1 MKYNWQNTTFNRK
14 EYVMSQA
21 KTKKL
26 SQEEMILQHLKE
38 GKAITSL
45 DALRRFNCFRLSD
58 RIFRLRKEGHEIITT
73 NITKGGKTFAE
84 YSLEGESNE

>member
-1 MKYNWQNTTFNRK
+1 MKENWQNTTFNRK

-45 DALRRFNCFRLSD
+45 DALRRFGCFRLSG
-58 RIFRLRKEGHEIITT
+58 RI
-73 NITKGGKTFAE
+73 
-84 YSLEGESNE
+84 

>member
-1 MKYNWQNTTFNRK
+1 
-14 EYVMSQA
+14 MSQP
-21 KTKKL
+21 KIKKL

-45 DALRRFNCFRLSD
+45 DALRRYGCFRLSG
-58 RIFRLRKEGHEIITT
+58 RIFDLRKDGYAITIT

-84 YSLEGESNE
+84 YSLEGDSNE